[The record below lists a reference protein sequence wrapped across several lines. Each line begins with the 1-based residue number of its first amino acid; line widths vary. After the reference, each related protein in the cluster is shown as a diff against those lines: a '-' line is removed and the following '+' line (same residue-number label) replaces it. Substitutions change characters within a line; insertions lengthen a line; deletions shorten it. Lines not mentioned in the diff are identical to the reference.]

1 MNTLNHITK
10 AKIYEIQSFLDIPRK
25 LSPLETLHIAFKSHH
40 INFIYNQ
47 MDKTEQDCI
56 NSMLDSYDNPVL
68 INEDIKHKCNLSERL
83 GFIFKTSTNTFMV
96 DTHYLNQINTHV
108 FANHYQNKVQDED
121 GQLLIQQLDQLDK
134 ELFNAIQHTSLKD
147 YLSTLKS
154 KSLQDILKF
163 YQIKSP

>member
-1 MNTLNHITK
+1 MKFNL
-10 AKIYEIQSFLDIPRK
+10 FLDIPRK

-56 NSMLDSYDNPVL
+56 KSMLDSYDNPVL

-96 DTHYLNQINTHV
+96 DTHYLNQINTYV

-134 ELFNAIQHTSLKD
+134 ELFQCH
-147 YLSTLKS
+147 STYIFERLFINFEIEK
-154 KSLQDILKF
+154 LTRHFEIL
-163 YQIKSP
+163 PN